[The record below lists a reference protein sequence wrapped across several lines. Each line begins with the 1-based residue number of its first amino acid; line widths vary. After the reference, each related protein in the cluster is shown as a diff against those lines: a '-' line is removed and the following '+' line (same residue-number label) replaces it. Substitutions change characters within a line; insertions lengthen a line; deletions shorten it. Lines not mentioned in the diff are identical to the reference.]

1 MAEAPVLD
9 VDVRH
14 CLGDFEL
21 EARFAASSGLTALFG
36 RSGSGKT
43 TLINVLAGLER
54 PASGRIVVG
63 DKVLFDSA
71 AGIDLPPEHR
81 RLGYVFQ
88 EGRLFPHLSVRANLR
103 YGTRFAPAGD
113 RHQSLDAVVW
123 LLDLGPLLDRRPGT
137 LSGGEKQRVAIGRA
151 LLASPRLLLMDE
163 PLASLDAQ
171 RRGEILPYIES
182 LRDDLGIPVVYVSH
196 SVEEVVRLADT
207 LVLLSEGRTVAAGSV
222 EEIMSRLD
230 LRPLTG
236 RHEAGA
242 VLAVRV
248 AGHDDGFKL
257 TRLAP
262 DRTELVVPRLP
273 MAEGTP
279 LRVRV
284 RARDVALS
292 LSRPSDVSFLNV
304 IEGRVAEIEAGDGPQ
319 VDVLLDV
326 GQPLVARITRKSV
339 HDLGIA
345 PGAPV
350 FALIKAVAID
360 RHSLGLADERRSP
373 TP

>member
-1 MAEAPVLD
+1 MSSGPVLD

-14 CLGDFEL
+14 RLGDFEL
-21 EARFAASSGLTALFG
+21 EARFTASSGLTALFG

-43 TLINVLAGLER
+43 TLINILAGLER
-54 PASGRIVVG
+54 PRAGRIVVG
-63 DKVLFDSA
+63 DRVLFDSA
-71 AGIDLPPEHR
+71 AGIDLPPERR

-103 YGTRFAPAGD
+103 YGARFAPAGD
-113 RHQSLDAVVW
+113 RHQSLDAVIW

-171 RRGEILPYIES
+171 RRGDILPYIES
-182 LRDDLGIPVVYVSH
+182 LRDDLGLPIVYVSH
-196 SVEEVVRLADT
+196 AVEEVVRLADT
-207 LVLLSEGRTVAAGSV
+207 MVLLSDGRTVAAGSV
-222 EEIMSRLD
+222 EEIMSRLE

-242 VLAVRV
+242 VLSASV
-248 AGHDDGFKL
+248 AGHDEGFDL
-257 TRLAP
+257 TRLALNGT
-262 DRTELVVPRLP
+262 DIVVPRLP
-273 MAEGTP
+273 MAAGTP

-292 LSRPSDVSFLNV
+292 LTRPTDLSVLNV
-304 IEGRVAEIEAGDGPQ
+304 IEGRVTEIETGEGPQ

-326 GQPLVARITRKSV
+326 GQPLIARITRKSV
-339 HDLGIA
+339 HDLGLA
-345 PGAPV
+345 PGSRV

-360 RHSLGLADERRSP
+360 RHSLGLADERRSR